1 MSAPEQVHYLEQT
14 VERIEGL
21 LITQLDKLQVAL
33 QASNADNLRLQGQ
46 KQPTQYDERRTDTG
60 TSSPREAQ

>member
-21 LITQLDKLQVAL
+21 LMTELDKLQLAL
-33 QASNADNLRLQGQ
+33 QASNADNLQLQGQ
-46 KQPTQYDERRTDTG
+46 KQPTQHDERSTDTG